1 MDDRNLI
8 HPNEAMDIQVNRPE
22 NDQEAIIQNDNEV
35 RILKEYL
42 QFLKNA
48 VIFMINFSIINIHY
62 HVSEMLPKCRI
73 ILF

>member
-1 MDDRNLI
+1 MDVEI
-8 HPNEAMDIQVNRPE
+8 NRPG
-22 NDQEAIIQNDNEV
+22 NDQEAIIENDNEV
-35 RILKEYL
+35 RILKEHL

-48 VIFMINFSIINIHY
+48 VIFMINFSIINILY